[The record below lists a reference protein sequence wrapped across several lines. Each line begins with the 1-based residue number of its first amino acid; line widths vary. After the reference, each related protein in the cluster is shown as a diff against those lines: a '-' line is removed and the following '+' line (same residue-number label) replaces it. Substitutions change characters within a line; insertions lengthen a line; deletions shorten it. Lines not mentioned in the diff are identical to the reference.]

1 MNNIK
6 ASSALKTADSNKSR
20 QRGSVSKSS
29 LSIMKHVKGFG
40 SIIDTSSKY
49 WKETFNRNLCQCSI
63 DTDEI
68 IKEEIKTKRE
78 TAKLFKV
85 SLSDSKKVFTKEWTE
100 QELESLLFNYYNLKI
115 RNWTKLSQLIITK
128 SPKQCCYKIK
138 KIEEKAKMNNFT
150 RQDDINLIHL
160 VDTMGKNWVSIAQ
173 FFPGFA
179 PSDLEERYTNKLDPT
194 LKRTKFSS
202 DEDEKILLLYSKHG
216 NNWKEI
222 ASAFPDRNANMIKN
236 RFYSFLKKKYNIKGP
251 NNYSSNN
258 SNNSYIESTSL
269 LLSGNSII
277 DDALNSEDTL
287 RFRYNTDDSAMYVD
301 TFNNKKRIELKMNNL
316 IIKEENNNDVVMD
329 TLDGFVE
336 TYNRIFPDEMK
347 KNDFS
352 DSGSGNN
359 IMLGSMKVSSNS
371 DEDNASS
378 NSLLHEQ
385 NEKLLNESKHLEEIL
400 QQIDALHINSKM
412 NEMYKN
418 NKEYNKLTTKK
429 EKLKEWR
436 KDLIER
442 MESMKRDKKKMI
454 ETNEVMMRLIKVA
467 KSELMISKRINEFG
481 VNSNNNIDF
490 DLEME
495 NI

>member
-1 MNNIK
+1 
-6 ASSALKTADSNKSR
+6 
-20 QRGSVSKSS
+20 
-29 LSIMKHVKGFG
+29 
-40 SIIDTSSKY
+40 
-49 WKETFNRNLCQCSI
+49 
-63 DTDEI
+63 
-68 IKEEIKTKRE
+68 
-78 TAKLFKV
+78 
-85 SLSDSKKVFTKEWTE
+85 
-100 QELESLLFNYYNLKI
+100 
-115 RNWTKLSQLIITK
+115 
-128 SPKQCCYKIK
+128 
-138 KIEEKAKMNNFT
+138 
-150 RQDDINLIHL
+150 
-160 VDTMGKNWVSIAQ
+160 
-173 FFPGFA
+173 
-179 PSDLEERYTNKLDPT
+179 
-194 LKRTKFSS
+194 
-202 DEDEKILLLYSKHG
+202 
-216 NNWKEI
+216 
-222 ASAFPDRNANMIKN
+222 
-236 RFYSFLKKKYNIKGP
+236 
-251 NNYSSNN
+251 
-258 SNNSYIESTSL
+258 
-269 LLSGNSII
+269 
-277 DDALNSEDTL
+277 
-287 RFRYNTDDSAMYVD
+287 MYVD